1 LWTFQGVT
9 LAFNVGVGVDVHVDA
24 LRFAWLLPKCSVVV
38 CHGGAGV
45 INSILCAGIPMD
57 ISPPLMGD
65 QFTFTKLL
73 EAKGLGSQA
82 RQHLN
87 TITNNKFKSSLEKT
101 MKCKEAA
108 AITCLKIQS
117 LPTTGVDKLY
127 QILVG
132 AV

>member
-1 LWTFQGVT
+1 
-9 LAFNVGVGVDVHVDA
+9 VHVDA

-45 INSILCAGIPMD
+45 INSILCAGIPLV

-65 QFTFTKLL
+65 QFTFAKLL

-82 RQHLN
+82 RQYLN
-87 TITNNKFKSSLEKT
+87 TMFKSSLEKT
-101 MKCKEAA
+101 MKCKGAA
-108 AITCLKIQS
+108 AIIIGLKIQS
-117 LPTTGVDKLY
+117 WPTTGVDKLY